1 MRVWLDAS
9 LKVHGSSANG
19 FRAVMAPLSSATPSS
34 HPRQTGG
41 RLDSCA
47 RTEFSLRR
55 RDRVVRLSLRIPGPR
70 LPAVPFTAGGW
81 CFRGYSV
88 QSKSVPCPADA
99 SAWEATNGGMN
110 SIQLD
115 MLRKAHLADFRQPC
129 AASTWILEPRQPL
142 LEGLCL
148 SPLVWL
154 PGSLPY
160 LSRRA
165 KVRSG
170 PLHGLVYAAPQR
182 GLPQS
187 SERQTRAKR
196 MEGVMATA
204 NYRSGMCER

>member
-1 MRVWLDAS
+1 MV
-9 LKVHGSSANG
+9 SSANG
-19 FRAVMAPLSSATPSS
+19 FRGCHGILSSATPSS
-34 HPRQTGG
+34 HPRQKGG

-55 RDRVVRLSLRIPGPR
+55 RDRVIRLSLRIPGPR
-70 LPAVPFTAGGW
+70 LPAVPCTAGGW
-81 CFRGYSV
+81 YFRGYSV

-99 SAWEATNGGMN
+99 PAWEGMNGGMN

-115 MLRKAHLADFRQPC
+115 MLRKAHRADFRQPW

-154 PGSLPY
+154 PGSFPHLG
-160 LSRRA
+160 RRA
-165 KVRSG
+165 KVQ
-170 PLHGLVYAAPQR
+170 PEPVHGLVYAASQR

-187 SERQTRAKR
+187 SVRQTWRKWR
-196 MEGVMATA
+196 EGVTATA
-204 NYRSGMCER
+204 NYRSGTV